1 MEPTTR
7 PTAET
12 APAAQAPVAPQ
23 ASTPDAPA
31 ARTEDAP
38 RARTPDVHSYWLS
51 SLELRRGVE
60 VKAIG
65 VRSVPTEALRELLR
79 MREAWRHT
87 PPPLPAPASPE
98 RAEAP
103 APQSAFE
110 LDIAF
115 EADGRVTLPGDLL
128 PLAA

>member
-1 MEPTTR
+1 MEPTIR
-7 PTAET
+7 PAAET
-12 APAAQAPVAPQ
+12 ASAAQVPAAPQ
-23 ASTPDAPA
+23 ARTPDAPA
-31 ARTEDAP
+31 ASTEDAP

-87 PPPLPAPASPE
+87 PPPLPAPREPAQ
-98 RAEAP
+98 AP

>member
-1 MEPTTR
+1 MEPTTH

-12 APAAQAPVAPQ
+12 EPAAQAPAAPQ
-23 ASTPDAPA
+23 ARTPDAPA
-31 ARTEDAP
+31 ASTEDAP

-65 VRSVPTEALRELLR
+65 ALRAHRGAARVAAHARGL
-79 MREAWRHT
+79 
-87 PPPLPAPASPE
+87 APHAAATAGAA
-98 RAEAP
+98 RAGP
-103 APQSAFE
+103 GPGSQSAFE

-115 EADGRVTLPGDLL
+115 EADGRVTLPGDLP

>member
-87 PPPLPAPASPE
+87 PLPAPREP
-98 RAEAP
+98 AEAP